1 MVEAGK
7 DLMNRRK
14 IFDENFKSVLKK
26 SKLMDFNDVSM
37 VSKKY
42 IFSDLIFIIN
52 FNNINE

>member
-52 FNNINE
+52 FNNINA